1 MCFIL
6 KQNAGRGLIQERA
19 DIIPQQINMV
29 LWIGMRK
36 SLNGNVLIGREKKS
50 YDQDSLFSP
59 NISLKLFPEFRKRD
73 DTAGVYL
80 PFV

>member
-6 KQNAGRGLIQERA
+6 KQNARSGLIQERA
-19 DIIPQQINMV
+19 DIIPQQINIV

-36 SLNGNVLIGREKKS
+36 TLNGNVLIGRKKKS
-50 YDQDSLFSP
+50 YDQDSFFSP

-73 DTAGVYL
+73 DATGVYL
-80 PFV
+80 SFV